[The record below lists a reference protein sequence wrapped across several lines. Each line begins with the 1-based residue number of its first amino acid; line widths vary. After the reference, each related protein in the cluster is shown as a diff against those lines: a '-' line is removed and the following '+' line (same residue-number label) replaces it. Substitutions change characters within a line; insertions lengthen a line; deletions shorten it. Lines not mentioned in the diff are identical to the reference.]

1 MSDRGPSPHRPFPA
15 IRWLL
20 AASCLALGTGALAG
34 PADGAVPRAEA
45 KRILETTGVRGGLV
59 VHLGCDEGRLAADLG
74 ARGPYLV
81 HGLDAEAANVA
92 KARARLREQGLY
104 GKVSIERFTGSRLP
118 YVDNLVRLLVV
129 SDRGQVPMEE
139 VMRVLAPRGVA
150 YVKSGGGWKK
160 IVKPVPPETD
170 EWTHYLHDASN
181 NAVANDTVVGPPRH
195 LQWVAEPKWAR
206 SHDHL
211 ATVTGCVMSGGRIF
225 SILDEGPTAAVVLP
239 ARWRLVARD
248 SCSGVLLWKRPIP
261 NWEWHL
267 RGFRSGPSDITR
279 RLVAVGNVVYVT
291 LGYNAPVS
299 ALDAAT
305 GETLRT
311 YEGTDGAREI
321 VYHDG
326 TLLVVT
332 GGAKRG
338 LPPPDHKPAYSK
350 PGLATVRSQRPAYPI
365 EIPPK
370 ALVAIDAET
379 GKVHWTKDDADTK
392 CLMQTTV
399 CASGGRVFFENA
411 EAVFC
416 LDAGTGRTR
425 WKTERPVS
433 TNRPAWSA
441 PTLVVWEDVVLS
453 ADRAASNAFFN
464 HAKSP
469 NGVLW
474 VVSSRGGHAPV
485 GKLVAFSAEDGR
497 RLWDAPCQECYNAPV
512 DVLVADGLVWTGEL
526 VRARQPGI
534 TQGLDPR
541 TGKVKRTRPKDQE
554 FFQPGMGHHRC
565 HRNRATSRY
574 LVLGRS
580 GVEFIDLETGRGLAN
595 HWTRGGCQFGVVPA
609 GGLLYVPPHSC
620 ACFIQS
626 KLNGFNC
633 FAPAS
638 ASRKVPEE
646 ITAEG
651 RLERGPA
658 YGQPIR
664 NPKSEIRNQ
673 NDWPTYRH
681 DPARTGRTET
691 AVPADLEPA
700 WKADLAA
707 PLSAPVVAGDKVYVS
722 EIDAHTVHALD
733 ARTGEP
739 AWTFTAGG
747 RIDSPP
753 TLWQGRAL
761 FGAADGY
768 VYCVRAADG
777 ELVWRFL
784 AAPDTR
790 RIVAYERLESAW
802 PVHGSVLVTG
812 PAGAGSG
819 EGDAVLW
826 FSAGRNSYVDAGLYV
841 YRLDPATGRMLS
853 VTRVDHRDPETGGQR
868 KGSVHGTNMPGAL
881 PDVLSSDG
889 TSVYMRHMRFD
900 PRGKPQEPNVSHLFS
915 PAGFLDGS
923 WWHRTY
929 WLVGASMGCGYG
941 GWPHAGMRNP
951 AGRLLVVDDGTVY
964 GFGRNQ
970 YVHFGAHVGIDGA
983 TVFHFRPKRDAN
995 RRKTFYRLFA
1005 ADRREAKTGKGK
1017 KRKGSRYQARW
1028 NRQVSVLTRAMVL
1041 AGDTLFAA
1049 GPPDPFA
1056 TKNPTAALHGKKGG
1070 VLEAFATADGKERAR
1085 YALPAPPVWDGL
1097 AAADGRLY
1105 VATRGGMVLCM
1116 GGK

>member
-338 LPPPDHKPAYSK
+338 LPPPDHEPAYAK
-350 PGLATVRSQRPAYPI
+350 TGLATVRSQRPAYPI

-370 ALVAIDAET
+370 ALKAIDAES
-379 GKVHWTKDDADTK
+379 GKVLWTRDDADTK
-392 CLMQTTV
+392 TLMQTAV

-411 EAVFC
+411 EAVLC
-416 LDAGTGRTR
+416 LDADTGKTR
-425 WKTERPVS
+425 WKAERPVT

-453 ADRAASNAFFN
+453 ADRDASNAFLSN
-464 HAKSP
+464 AESTG
-469 NGVLW
+469 GVLW
-474 VVSSRGGHAPV
+474 VVSSRGGHAPK
-485 GKLVAFSAEDGR
+485 GKLIAYSAEDGK

-526 VRARQPGI
+526 VHARQPGI
-534 TQGLDPR
+534 TRGLGPR
-541 TGKVKRTRPKDQE
+541 TGEVKRTRPKDQE
-554 FFQPGMGHHRC
+554 FFEPGMPHHRC
-565 HRNRATSRY
+565 HRNRGTSRF

-595 HWTRGGCQFGVVPA
+595 HWTRGGCQYGVVPA

-620 ACFIQS
+620 ACFIKS

-633 FAPAS
+633 LAPAS
-638 ASRKVPEE
+638 ESRRVPEK

-651 RLERGPA
+651 RLQKGPA
-658 YGQPIR
+658 YGDL
-664 NPKSEIRNQ
+664 KSEISNLPSAGGPSQ
-673 NDWPTYRH
+673 PGISAGSASDWPTYRH
-681 DPARTGRTET
+681 DAARTGRAGAEVPPDLKQQWT
-691 AVPADLEPA
+691 AELDG
-700 WKADLAA
+700 
-707 PLSAPVVAGDKVYVS
+707 PLSAVTVAEGKCFVASV
-722 EIDAHTVHALD
+722 DAHTVHALD
-733 ARTGEP
+733 ADTGEP
-739 AWTFTAGG
+739 AWSFTAGG
-747 RIDSPP
+747 RVDSPP
-753 TLWQGRAL
+753 TLWRGRAI
-761 FGAADGY
+761 FGSADGY
-768 VYCVRAADG
+768 VYCVRSADG
-777 ELVWRFL
+777 ELLWRFR

-812 PAGAGSG
+812 PAEAASDDGNAGG
-819 EGDAVLW
+819 VLW
-826 FSAGRNSYVDAGLYV
+826 FAAGRNSYVDAGLYV
-841 YRLDPATGRMLS
+841 YRLHASTGRMLS

-868 KGSVHGTNMPGAL
+868 KGTVHVTNMPGAL

-889 TSVYMRHMRFD
+889 TSVYMRHMRF
-900 PRGKPQEPNVSHLFS
+900 GTQGEPQPPNVPHLFS

-929 WLVGASMGCGYG
+929 WMVGAHMGTNYG

-964 GFGRNQ
+964 GFGRNL
-970 YVHFGAHVGIDGA
+970 YVHHGAHVGIDGA
-983 TVFHFRPKRDAN
+983 TIFHFRSKR
-995 RRKTFYRLFA
+995 R
-1005 ADRREAKTGKGK
+1005 
-1017 KRKGSRYQARW
+1017 
-1028 NRQVSVLTRAMVL
+1028 
-1041 AGDTLFAA
+1041 
-1049 GPPDPFA
+1049 
-1056 TKNPTAALHGKKGG
+1056 
-1070 VLEAFATADGKERAR
+1070 
-1085 YALPAPPVWDGL
+1085 
-1097 AAADGRLY
+1097 
-1105 VATRGGMVLCM
+1105 
-1116 GGK
+1116 